1 MQYTE
6 ILKTKKSSICE
17 RIISGIVA
25 GEYVPGEKLREGKLA
40 ERFETSRAPV
50 REALLELVNLGLA
63 RQVPRHGFYVVS
75 LSKKEIINSFIV
87 GGVLEGFAL
96 AQSIHCFY
104 DMDFL
109 FLEDLLKKMRDEVEK
124 TASFTTLSNLDAQFH
139 QFLVSKYD
147 NDLLQEAVERGNRT
161 VMNFLYF
168 KQWSEMQSLEHFDSR
183 HRKILDVM
191 HTRDQPAIER
201 ILRDHYAETG
211 YQLGEYVDTHLAKKQ
226 P

>member
-17 RIISGIVA
+17 QIISGIVA

-40 ERFETSRAPV
+40 EKFETSRAPV
-50 REALLELVNLGLA
+50 REALLELVNVGLA
-63 RQVPRHGFYVVS
+63 RQVPRRGFYVVS
-75 LSKKEIINSFIV
+75 LTKKEIINSFIV

-96 AQSIHCFY
+96 AQSIHCFF

-109 FLEDLLKKMRDEVEK
+109 FLEGLLKQMRDEVEK
-124 TASFTTLSNLDAQFH
+124 TASFTTLSSLDAQFH
-139 QFLVSKYD
+139 QFLASKYD
-147 NDLLQEAVERGNRT
+147 NDLLQNVAVRTNRI

-183 HRKILDVM
+183 HRKIIDVM
-191 HTRDQPAIER
+191 RTKNQHAIEQT
-201 ILRDHYAETG
+201 LRDHYAETG
-211 YQLGEYVDTHLAKKQ
+211 YQLGEYVDTHLTKKG
-226 P
+226 